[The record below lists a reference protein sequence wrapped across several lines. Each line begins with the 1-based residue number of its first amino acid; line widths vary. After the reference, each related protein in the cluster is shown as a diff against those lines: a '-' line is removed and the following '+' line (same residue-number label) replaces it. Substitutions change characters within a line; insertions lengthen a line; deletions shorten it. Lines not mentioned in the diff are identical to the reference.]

1 MTRANVEELH
11 TLVARA
17 QAGDLEAYAAIVR
30 RFQDMAVGYGYS
42 LLGDLHLAEDA
53 AQEAFAS
60 AYRDLAQLRQPAA
73 FPGWFRTIVFKHCD
87 RLIRRRQPATLP
99 LEAAAELPAGGD
111 GPAETAERRATR
123 DQVIG
128 AIQSLPGHERE
139 VVALFYISEYTQAE
153 IGGFLG
159 LPVSTVKNRLHAAR
173 RHLQERMLSV
183 IQDNLSEQRP
193 SRDER
198 FAERVMQLFQASA
211 GGDTHAV
218 KRLLD
223 AEPAL
228 ATASGPM
235 HEALYIGDVQP
246 LHVAVMYQRKDVID
260 LLIAQGADINAKDT
274 QGMTALQHAL
284 DLGGFLPDYDAP
296 GMVAFLRSRGAQ
308 DDIYTLMWSGSD
320 AEFATFLRE
329 HPEAANTKTLDD
341 ATPLCLVG
349 SVKRAR
355 LLLAHGADLH
365 ARIESDSGMSSAIQF
380 VARFPKSGVLR
391 FLLEQADIAI
401 DPFFACVLGE
411 TAAVIAAIQAE
422 PSLTQAR
429 TGAGHALGEDIAL
442 LHLAIHYGHEQVAT
456 LLLDQG
462 ADIDMQAR
470 SAFGGGTYRMGRMT
484 PLHVAA
490 TRGQAALARLL
501 IARGADTSAR
511 DERRGLTPRALAEAV
526 HDDEIQRAEVIAL
539 LREIDAPI

>member
-1 MTRANVEELH
+1 MEELH

-17 QAGDLEAYAAIVR
+17 QAGDLEAYGAIVW

-60 AYRDLAQLRQPAA
+60 AYRDLSQLRQPSA

-87 RLIRRRQPATLP
+87 RLRRRRQLATVP
-99 LEAAAELPAGGD
+99 LDAAADLPTSAD
-111 GPAETAERRATR
+111 GPAEAAERRAIR
-123 DQVIG
+123 DQVVG
-128 AIQSLPGHERE
+128 AIQSLPSHERD
-139 VVALFYISEYTQAE
+139 VVALFYISEYSQAE

-159 LPVSTVKNRLHAAR
+159 LPVSTIKSRLHMAR
-173 RHLQERMLSV
+173 KHLQERMLSV

-198 FAERVMQLFQASA
+198 FAEQVMQLFQASA
-211 GGDTHAV
+211 GGDTRAV
-218 KRLLD
+218 RRLLD

-235 HEALYIGDVQP
+235 NEALYIGDVQP

-296 GMVAFLRSRGAQ
+296 GMIAFLRSRGVQ

-320 AEFATFLRE
+320 EEFAAFLRD
-329 HPEAANTKTLDD
+329 HPEAANDRSLDA

-365 ARIESDSGMSSAIQF
+365 ARIESDSGMTSPIQF
-380 VARFPKSGVLR
+380 VARFPKMGVLR
-391 FLLEQADIAI
+391 FYLEQEQIAI
-401 DPFFACVLGE
+401 DPFWACVLGE
-411 TAAVIAAIQAE
+411 TAAVTAALGAQ
-422 PSLTQAR
+422 PSLAHAR
-429 TGAGHALGEDIAL
+429 TGAGHALGEDIGL
-442 LHLAIHYGHEQVAT
+442 LHLAIHYGHEQLVT
-456 LLLDQG
+456 SLLDQG
-462 ADIDMQAR
+462 ADVNAQAR

-490 TRGQAALARLL
+490 TRGQAGLARLL
-501 IARGADTSAR
+501 IARGADMSAR
-511 DERRGLTPRALAEAV
+511 DERRGLTPRGLAEAV
-526 HDDEIQRAEVIAL
+526 HDDEIQRAEVIAF
-539 LREIDAPI
+539 LREIGAPL

>member
-1 MTRANVEELH
+1 MEELQ

-17 QAGDLEAYAAIVR
+17 QAGDLEAYGAIVR

-60 AYRDLAQLRQPAA
+60 AYRDLPQLRAPIA

-87 RLIRRRQPATLP
+87 RLIRRRQLVTVP
-99 LEAAAELPAGGD
+99 LDAAAELPASGD
-111 GPAETAERRATR
+111 DPAEAAERRAIR
-123 DQVIG
+123 DQVVG
-128 AIQSLPGHERE
+128 AIQALPKHERE

-153 IGGFLG
+153 VGGFLG
-159 LPVSTVKNRLHAAR
+159 LPVSTVKSRLHMAR
-173 RHLQERMLSV
+173 KHLQERMLSV

-198 FAERVMQLFQASA
+198 FAEQVMQLFRASA
-211 GGDTHAV
+211 GGDTRAV
-218 KRLLD
+218 RRLLD
-223 AEPAL
+223 SEPAL
-228 ATASGPM
+228 ASASGPM

-246 LHVAVMYQRKDVID
+246 LHVAVMYQRRDVID

-284 DLGGFLPDYDAP
+284 DLGGFLPDYDTP

-320 AEFATFLRE
+320 EQFAAFLRD
-329 HPEAANTKTLDD
+329 HPDAANTRSLHG

-349 SVKRAR
+349 SVERAR

-365 ARIESDSGMSSAIQF
+365 ARIESDSGMASPIQF

-391 FLLEQADIAI
+391 FYLEQEHIAI
-401 DPFFACVLGE
+401 DTFLACVLGE
-411 TAAVIAAIQAE
+411 TETVIAAIQAE
-422 PSLTQAR
+422 PGLSHAR
-429 TGAGHALGEDIAL
+429 TGAGHALGEDILL

-456 LLLDQG
+456 FLLDQG
-462 ADIDMQAR
+462 ADINAQAR
-470 SAFGGGTYRMGRMT
+470 SAFGGGTYRMDRMT

-490 TRGQAALARLL
+490 TRGRAGLARLL
-501 IARGADTSAR
+501 IARGADVSAR
-511 DERRGLTPRALAEAV
+511 DERRGLTPRGLAEAV
-526 HDDEIQRAEVIAL
+526 HDDEIERAEAIAF
-539 LREIDAPI
+539 LREIGAPL